1 MNDSKINKKN
11 TNVALTITKRELA
24 AYFTSPIAYIV
35 TAIFLATSGIFFFSV
50 FFLHGRADLRSH
62 FGLLPILL
70 SLFVPA
76 LTMRLFAEEKRS
88 GSIETLLTL
97 PLTVTDVVAGK
108 FFAAWIFS
116 LTMIAPTLLYI
127 IPLVIFGTP
136 DAGPIIG
143 GFIGAG
149 LLCAAF
155 SAIGVFTSSLTK
167 NQIIAFFAALAICIV
182 LTMIDTFLVF
192 LPGQVVSFF
201 SYISA
206 SAHFTSIARGIID
219 SRDIIYFV
227 SITVFFFYLTV
238 VCSTNE

>member
-11 TNVALTITKRELA
+11 TEKKNIPDVARKIAVTIYAIGLVKYA
-24 AYFTSPIAYIV
+24 ASSRFV
-35 TAIFLATSGIFFFSV
+35 MVNATFV
-50 FFLHGRADLRSH
+50 FFLFIFES
-62 FGLLPILL
+62 FILL

-97 PLTVTDVVAGK
+97 PLSVTDVVAGK